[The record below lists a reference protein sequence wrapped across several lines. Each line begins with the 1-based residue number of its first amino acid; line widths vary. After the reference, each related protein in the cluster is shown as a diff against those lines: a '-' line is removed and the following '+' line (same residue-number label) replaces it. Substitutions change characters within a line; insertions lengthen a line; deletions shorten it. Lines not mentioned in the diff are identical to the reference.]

1 MIADGAQFETE
12 SSPLVASQ
20 GQGWIR
26 QTHRSGSAPPPSHVA
41 RRKRGC
47 RRRVVVAFGLTLG
60 SWKAT
65 ISLHLLT
72 GELPRRIAL
81 FPTSPP
87 SSPDPPRSPTF
98 GPPPP
103 PLIRLFRRRRKGKR
117 LLFSVLIRFR
127 KPLLHPLS

>member
-60 SWKAT
+60 SWKRKEIAKE
-65 ISLHLLT
+65 
-72 GELPRRIAL
+72 GERREK
-81 FPTSPP
+81 S
-87 SSPDPPRSPTF
+87 RE
-98 GPPPP
+98 G
-103 PLIRLFRRRRKGKR
+103 KGKQ
-117 LLFSVLIRFR
+117 S
-127 KPLLHPLS
+127 